1 MLEFYEFN
9 SINICVLFISIF
21 IIYTILEKFEINKK
35 KNKDEINIE
44 NLLISCGL
52 SIIISIGFA
61 YFYTGSDEKLLDDNY
76 WDALNESP

>member
-9 SINICVLFISIF
+9 SINICILFISIF
-21 IIYTILEKFEINKK
+21 IIYTILEKFKINKK

-52 SIIISIGFA
+52 SIVISLGFA

-76 WDALNESP
+76 WDALNESI